1 MKVKTFTGTHRAT
14 VDKQVNDW
22 LAKSNGMVRR
32 TNVAFKALKERG
44 PDAIAGRTLARRG
57 LGIAI
62 SIWYDEKPIPRSRT
76 DSRRLGS
83 SCPRSRRGR
92 AVPTERLRQ
101 ST

>member
-22 LAKSNGMVRR
+22 LAKSNVTVRR

-62 SIWYDEKPIPRSRT
+62 SVWYDEKPIPQSRN
-76 DSRRLGS
+76 GVGVK
-83 SCPRSRRGR
+83 PRCSHGGR
-92 AVPTERLRQ
+92 AVPTRG
-101 ST
+101 

>member
-22 LAKSNGMVRR
+22 LAKSNITVRR

-62 SIWYDEKPIPRSRT
+62 SIWYDEKPIPQSQT
-76 DSRRLGS
+76 EVGVKPPLLTRRQGGPNKRL
-83 SCPRSRRGR
+83 RRGI
-92 AVPTERLRQ
+92 
-101 ST
+101 

>member
-22 LAKSNGMVRR
+22 LAKSNVMVRR

-62 SIWYDEKPIPRSRT
+62 SIWYDEKPIPQSRDRSQT
-76 DSRRLGS
+76 N
-83 SCPRSRRGR
+83 RG
-92 AVPTERLRQ
+92 ATASGVGVRLR
-101 ST
+101 TRFG

>member
-1 MKVKTFTGTHRAT
+1 MRVKTFTGTHRAT

-22 LAKSNGMVRR
+22 LAKSNITVRR

-83 SCPRSRRGR
+83 SHHRSHG
-92 AVPTERLRQ
+92 PDKRLRQ
-101 ST
+101 GT